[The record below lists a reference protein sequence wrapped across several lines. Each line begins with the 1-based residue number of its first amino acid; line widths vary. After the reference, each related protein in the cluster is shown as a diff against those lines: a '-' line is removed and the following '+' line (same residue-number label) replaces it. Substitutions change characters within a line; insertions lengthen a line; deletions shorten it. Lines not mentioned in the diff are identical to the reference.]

1 MEVKDVSTNNLAIG
15 DLPDSLRVIA
25 EGIKKMISF
34 SPEVVRDLVMDAGVT
49 ESDLLPYSDF
59 EHSVTDSYGR
69 KLVFDGGFFEIMV
82 MSWCPGDLSSIHD
95 HGYTQWG
102 AVQIFGAL
110 EHTSF
115 ILLDKKIEIL
125 SKEMVKEGETNKVS
139 HDLIHQMGNFSK
151 GNILSLHIYGNYSM
165 NEHITSDSR
174 NFNLRSTSIEKV
186 DGGAFFALPRKYI
199 KEKKPLKG
207 SDLVSWL
214 RNQLGL
220 ISRVERAIEGNVFHN
235 EIKLED
241 LKKEI
246 SDKKIYN
253 WLLTETNKLTDDKGH
268 YVDSKYWGYLKD
280 ELIKLASSQL
290 KDMEELR
297 LQDSFDR
304 YAQLYDKVI
313 GKPCLDGFMKQ
324 YLKYFFENYISN
336 MESCEVLSIGC
347 GTGLIEEYIIN
358 ELRIKKD
365 NLLGF
370 DLSAA
375 MVEVASKKINAF
387 QGNVLEMDKLNKKWN
402 VAFSGLNVLQY
413 LSHEHFEESIRN
425 IASKMELDGYFVGDF
440 ITPDHIRWYPNRIVS
455 DDLQVISLRTPE
467 LIEKEG
473 FTYQRSE
480 ILNIQLDEEKMIVY
494 YSGKHDRYLPSLKTV
509 RETFKKYFM
518 GKIDI
523 FDPVSGMIRVDDQ
536 QETTH
541 STRYVVIARF

>member
-15 DLPDSLRVIA
+15 DLPDSIKVIA
-25 EGIKKMISF
+25 DGINKMKAF
-34 SPEVVRDLVMDAGVT
+34 SPEFISKIVKDARVT
-49 ESDLLPYSDF
+49 ESDILPFSDF
-59 EHSVTDSYGR
+59 EHSAADSYGR
-69 KLVFDGGFFEIMV
+69 KVIFDGGFFEIMV
-82 MSWCPGDLSSIHD
+82 MSWCPGDFSSIHD

-102 AVQIFGAL
+102 AVQAFGPL
-110 EHTSF
+110 EHASY
-115 ILLDKKIEIL
+115 ILLDNKIKIL
-125 SKEMVKEGETNKVS
+125 SKEPVKKGAVHSVS

-151 GNILSLHIYGNYSM
+151 ENILSLHVYGNYSM
-165 NEHITSDSR
+165 NKHITSDSR
-174 NFNLRSTSIEKV
+174 NFNLRSFSIEKV
-186 DGGAFFALPRKYI
+186 DGGAFLAHPS
-199 KEKKPLKG
+199 KEINEQEPLKG

-220 ISRVERAIEGNVFHN
+220 IDRVEKAVKGNAFHN
-235 EIKLED
+235 EISLND

-246 SDKKIYN
+246 SDEKIYN
-253 WLLTETNKLTDDKGH
+253 WILTEVNRLTDDKGH

-280 ELIKLASSQL
+280 ELIKLAAFQL
-290 KDMEELR
+290 KDKEDSKML
-297 LQDSFDR
+297 DSFDK

-313 GKPCLDGFMKQ
+313 GKPCLDGFMKR
-324 YLKYFFENYISN
+324 YLEYFFDNYISN
-336 MESCEVLSIGC
+336 RENCEVLSIGC
-347 GTGLIEEYIIN
+347 GTGLVEEYLIK

-375 MVEVASKKINAF
+375 MVEVASKKINAS
-387 QGNVLEMDKLNKKWN
+387 QGNVLEIEALNKKWN

-413 LSHEHFEESIRN
+413 LDHTDFEAAIRN
-425 IASKMELDGYFVGDF
+425 IASKMNVDGYFVGDF

-455 DDLQVISLRTPE
+455 DDQKVVSLRTPE

-480 ILNIQLDEEKMIVY
+480 ILNIQLEDEKMNVY

-509 RETFKKYFM
+509 RDTFKKHFM

-523 FDPVSGMIRVDDQ
+523 FDPASGMIKVDDQ